1 MSFKTAVRNCNLLLK
16 ISSYQIKTCIG
27 TCIIENKYFCAFI
40 SSVLKKL
47 YFITN
52 SQLTEYQEISISPSK
67 KKKPVSVFIACWG
80 QKYSYH
86 SGWKN
91 NFMES
96 LGNPVSELKCNLN
109 SSENKKCFY
118 RRSALEIWLRKK
130 EIMCS
135 DSIKL
140 QWGAA
145 VNALL
150 HSSSATVN
158 CVQTVTLIYVS
169 WAKFMGIDI

>member
-1 MSFKTAVRNCNLLLK
+1 MKTK
-16 ISSYQIKTCIG
+16 I
-27 TCIIENKYFCAFI
+27 FC
-40 SSVLKKL
+40 L
-47 YFITN
+47 YLSCSQEVIFYKITN
-52 SQLTEYQEISISPSK
+52 SQLTEYQAISISPSK
-67 KKKPVSVFIACWG
+67 KKKPVSVFVACRG

-91 NFMES
+91 NFMKS

-135 DSIKL
+135 DSTKL

-145 VNALL
+145 VNTLLALL
-150 HSSSATVN
+150 HSSSATIN
-158 CVQTVTLIYVS
+158 CVQTVTIIYAS